1 MDHPWT
7 GEREGSTRSCLQPF
21 ASFGGVKLLP
31 PCFSSKGFGPWLSHL
46 EITSKTPANNF
57 ITSSSY
63 EATGQEPFKRRIE
76 RSEFQIDAP
85 LTNFGGIFE
94 DPVTVLSA
102 ISQRS
107 QNEKGWLLH
116 LGRFHT
122 TIILRQSIYTGDRGA
137 CRDKPMIH
145 CREQFAS
152 TCLGKSRAS
161 QRWTS
166 TRPLAVPLR
175 AVSRRLSRTAQIL

>member
-1 MDHPWT
+1 VDHPWT

-122 TIILRQSIYTGDRGA
+122 TIILRQSIYTGGSGCVSGQTHD
-137 CRDKPMIH
+137 
-145 CREQFAS
+145 
-152 TCLGKSRAS
+152 
-161 QRWTS
+161 
-166 TRPLAVPLR
+166 PLPR
-175 AVSRRLSRTAQIL
+175 AVRIYMSGQEPRVAALDLNSSASRSPAGGFPAA